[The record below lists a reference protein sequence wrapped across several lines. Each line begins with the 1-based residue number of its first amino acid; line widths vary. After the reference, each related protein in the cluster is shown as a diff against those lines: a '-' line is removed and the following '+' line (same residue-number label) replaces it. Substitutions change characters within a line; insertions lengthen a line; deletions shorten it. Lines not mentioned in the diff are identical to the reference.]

1 MAHEV
6 HAHMEVHHEPKSFWT
21 KYIFSQDAKII
32 GIQYLIT
39 AFVMGFIALV
49 LSWLM
54 RLQLGFPG
62 KTFLWLEKLLPN
74 AAQGGVLNQDFYL
87 AAVTM
92 HGTIMIFFF
101 ITAAGTGGFANYLIP
116 LQIGARDMAFPFVN
130 MLSYSGTFSRR
141 FVPLCS
147 LRPSSCLAVLRGA
160 VGRCI
165 RPSAARRKP

>member
-6 HAHMEVHHEPKSFWT
+6 HAHSEVHHEPKSFWT

-62 KTFLWLEKLLPN
+62 KAFPWLEKLLPN
-74 AAQGGVLNQDFYL
+74 AAQGGILNQDFYL
-87 AAVTM
+87 AAVTI

-101 ITAAGTGGFANYLIP
+101 ITAAGTGGFSNFLIP

-130 MLSYSGTFSRR
+130 MLSYWVYLAACIVLVASF
-141 FVPLCS
+141 FV
-147 LRPSSCLAVLRGA
+147 
-160 VGRCI
+160 
-165 RPSAARRKP
+165 